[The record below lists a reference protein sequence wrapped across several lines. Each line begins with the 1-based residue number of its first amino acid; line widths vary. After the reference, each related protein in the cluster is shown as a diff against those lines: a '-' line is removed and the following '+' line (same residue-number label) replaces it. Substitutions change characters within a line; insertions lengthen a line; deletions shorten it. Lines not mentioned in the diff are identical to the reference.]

1 MVATNLVRK
10 SFLGSITLR
19 SLLLSTMA
27 SESASFYP
35 IGTPGTPWGEAERAA
50 WKAQTKIQR
59 SYQEE
64 VLSKINKMK
73 ETMIVEQY
81 GSLPHDPDRYPLF
94 AVKTRDWQPD
104 KPHILVTGGF
114 HGYETS
120 GVQGALLFLQT
131 KAQDYAKDFNIV
143 VAPCV
148 SPWAYERIQR
158 WQADSEDPNRS
169 FHY

>member
-1 MVATNLVRK
+1 MESSGQDT
-10 SFLGSITLR
+10 T
-19 SLLLSTMA
+19 LLSRR
-27 SESASFYP
+27 
-35 IGTPGTPWGEAERAA
+35 GLG
-50 WKAQTKIQR
+50 QD
-59 SYQEE
+59 
-64 VLSKINKMK
+64 NKMK

-104 KPHILVTGGF
+104 KPHILVTGGV

-169 FHY
+169 FQRGKQTDESNAIMDYLDQLNVSQWTCHVDLHEITDTDAT

>member
-1 MVATNLVRK
+1 
-10 SFLGSITLR
+10 
-19 SLLLSTMA
+19 MA

-104 KPHILVTGGF
+104 KPHILVTGGV

-131 KAQDYAKDFNIV
+131 KGALLFLQTKAQDYAKGF
-143 VAPCV
+143 
-148 SPWAYERIQR
+148 
-158 WQADSEDPNRS
+158 
-169 FHY
+169 